1 MGKQHGVKIYRLDF
15 FDPQGGKGACD
26 WKAATIK
33 AHMQLYLNS
42 GHDIETPAQMCEAML
57 YGIPSLSVTLCK
69 SVSIPAMSAY
79 KLDGVSTLYNVE
91 FEEKGMHVWK
101 AYDLGPGRHRTEK
114 YSSEVM
120 PSVVVIQMSKKST
133 STTSKGTRR
142 HRQRTANSIK

>member
-69 SVSIPAMSAY
+69 SVSIPAMRGKIP
-79 KLDGVSTLYNVE
+79 KLLPLTIAMAKDV
-91 FEEKGMHVWK
+91 
-101 AYDLGPGRHRTEK
+101 A
-114 YSSEVM
+114 
-120 PSVVVIQMSKKST
+120 
-133 STTSKGTRR
+133 
-142 HRQRTANSIK
+142 